1 VDDTSRTFLGRWS
14 RRKIEARQVE
24 AAEKAAEQAAQE
36 AAEAAAAKAAAAGGT
51 FPAADPAMDSA
62 ATSLQTAPLA
72 DAGSSLPGSAA
83 PTADAV
89 APARTG
95 AGDAASR
102 PAAGPAAAPPNSTTA
117 AHPGAPALPTLA
129 DVAKLTADS
138 DYSVFMAK
146 GVAPEVKN
154 AAMKKL
160 FSDPHYNIMD
170 GLDIY
175 IDDYSS
181 PEIMPKSMLRK
192 MASARVL
199 NLFTDEDE
207 ARAVAEDE
215 AAAER
220 AAAEQAATPV
230 PAQAIAPD
238 ADPAEN
244 DAIGGPDRV
253 ESKATALATPASTPP
268 PGTGTDA
275 SGSNLIAPDMPGE
288 PTARLDNRLH
298 VATAAPRAP
307 ADVLASAPRPDAS
320 RADGGTTP
328 VPSRSG
334 DS

>member
-1 VDDTSRTFLGRWS
+1 
-14 RRKIEARQVE
+14 
-24 AAEKAAEQAAQE
+24 
-36 AAEAAAAKAAAAGGT
+36 
-51 FPAADPAMDSA
+51 M
-62 ATSLQTAPLA
+62 
-72 DAGSSLPGSAA
+72 
-83 PTADAV
+83 
-89 APARTG
+89 
-95 AGDAASR
+95 
-102 PAAGPAAAPPNSTTA
+102 PAAAHVEANPD
-117 AHPGAPALPTLA
+117 APALPTLA

-207 ARAVAEDE
+207 AKAVAADQ
-215 AAAER
+215 AAAELAAAQV
-220 AAAEQAATPV
+220 AAAELAA
-230 PAQAIAPD
+230 
-238 ADPAEN
+238 AE
-244 DAIGGPDRV
+244 A
-253 ESKATALATPASTPP
+253 ATPASTPT
-268 PGTGTDA
+268 PGTVTDEP
-275 SGSNLIAPDMPGE
+275 GSNPLPSE
-288 PTARLDNRLH
+288 PTARLDDRLH

-320 RADGGTTP
+320 RADHGTTP
-328 VPSRSG
+328 DSSQSG
-334 DS
+334 NS

>member
-1 VDDTSRTFLGRWS
+1 MGS
-14 RRKIEARQVE
+14 A
-24 AAEKAAEQAAQE
+24 
-36 AAEAAAAKAAAAGGT
+36 
-51 FPAADPAMDSA
+51 A

-72 DAGSSLPGSAA
+72 DAGSSLPAHGA
-83 PTADAV
+83 PMADA
-89 APARTG
+89 ATLARTG

-102 PAAGPAAAPPNSTTA
+102 PAAVPSNSTSA
-117 AHPGAPALPTLA
+117 AHPDAPALPTLA

-215 AAAER
+215 AAAEL
-220 AAAEQAATPV
+220 AAADQAAAQV
-230 PAQAIAPD
+230 PAQAAAPE
-238 ADPAEN
+238 AAPAEN
-244 DAIGGPDRV
+244 DASDGPDRL
-253 ESKATALATPASTPP
+253 ESNATAWATPASTPP
-268 PGTGTDA
+268 PGTATDEP
-275 SGSNLIAPDMPGE
+275 GSNRIPPDMPAE

-307 ADVLASAPRPDAS
+307 VDVLASAPRPDAS
-320 RADGGTTP
+320 RADDGPPP